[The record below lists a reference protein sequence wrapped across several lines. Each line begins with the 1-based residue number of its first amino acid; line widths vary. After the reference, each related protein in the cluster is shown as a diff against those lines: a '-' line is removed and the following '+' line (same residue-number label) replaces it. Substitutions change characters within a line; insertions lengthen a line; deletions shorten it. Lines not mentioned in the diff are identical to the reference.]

1 MDNQNNELNQ
11 DVNTTET
18 TVPQT
23 TSATQP
29 EETKPVETMAD
40 KIARQNK
47 QYEDSAIKNQL
58 GITKDVVINEGT
70 KYEYTLTL
78 QFPGVAT
85 ASDIEDDATG
95 FNNGTIRFTDLM
107 RAALKNDVIARP
119 HIKSLDFWN
128 THKGFGEVAGQ
139 VLQFL
144 NSGINGD
151 L

>member
-11 DVNTTET
+11 NVNATET
-18 TVPQT
+18 TAQEQ

-70 KYEYTLTL
+70 KYEYTLTF
-78 QFPGVAT
+78 QFPGVGT
-85 ASDIEDDATG
+85 ASEIEDDATG
-95 FNNGTIRFTDLM
+95 ENGNIRFTDLM
-107 RAALKNDVIARP
+107 RGALRNDVIARP

-139 VLQFL
+139 VLKFL